1 MSLREKIQT
10 DIKKAMQEKNA
21 VRVSV
26 LRMVMAAVF
35 NREKEKRNKLSK
47 SGEGPSK
54 LDELSQLTDD
64 EVMEV
69 ISSEAKKRKD
79 SIEQYRKG
87 DRKDLAEKEEQEL
100 ELLSEYIPE
109 QMSEDEVR
117 KIVKQKVEELEISG
131 PQETRKLMGAI
142 MPQLKGK
149 VDGNV
154 VSKIVQEEIKK

>member
-1 MSLREKIQT
+1 MSLKEKIQT

-21 VRVSV
+21 AKILT

-35 NREKEKRNKLSK
+35 NREKEKEKRNKLSK
-47 SGEGPSK
+47 KGEEPDK

-79 SIEQYRKG
+79 SIEQYTKG

-100 ELLSEYIPE
+100 KLLRRRS
-109 QMSEDEVR
+109 
-117 KIVKQKVEELEISG
+117 
-131 PQETRKLMGAI
+131 QE
-142 MPQLKGK
+142 
-149 VDGNV
+149 N
-154 VSKIVQEEIKK
+154 S